1 MRLNFKPK
9 TIKTIYNKVYMLV
22 ICGFTFFTVTISISW
37 VTTPVTTTSLFVT
50 QIIMYT
56 MKTAVFGTVIS
67 ICSIVTL
74 CYRYKYKKYYLNKY
88 MNKKNKT

>member
-1 MRLNFKPK
+1 MRLNFKPNP
-9 TIKTIYNKVYMLV
+9 IKTIYNKVYMLV
-22 ICGFTFFTVTISISW
+22 ICGFTFFT

-88 MNKKNKT
+88 MNKKTKLKILFFSL